1 MRLHRP
7 RRLSMAAGAAV
18 AVLCVLA
25 GCGTSSTPTQS
36 SPPAATTAAPT
47 AAASTTAA
55 PSTTTASAPP
65 AACADVAA
73 LKSSLEAL
81 TQVKPAEDGV
91 PALKAAIADVKTN
104 LTAAETSVSD
114 ALQPSVEQVKIAFG
128 NLQTATAGLTN
139 DNRREKAPE
148 IAAAMKQVRTAT
160 TELSSTLTETCP

>member
-1 MRLHRP
+1 MRLHLP

-25 GCGTSSTPTQS
+25 GCGTGSPPAQS

-47 AAASTTAA
+47 TAAPTATASTTSA
-55 PSTTTASAPP
+55 TAPP

-81 TQVKPAEDGV
+81 TQVQPAEDGV

-114 ALQPSVEQVKIAFG
+114 ALKPSVEQVKIAFG
-128 NLQTATAGLTN
+128 NLQTATAGLTS

>member
-1 MRLHRP
+1 MRLHLP

-25 GCGTSSTPTQS
+25 GCGTGSTPAQS

-47 AAASTTAA
+47 TAAPTTAA
-55 PSTTTASAPP
+55 PTATASP

-139 DNRREKAPE
+139 ENRREKAPE